1 MKTICSAFLFLNPEK
16 AFYRIY
22 FLIHFNVQNYFVAR
36 IAIPGSVFP
45 SRNSKEAPPPVET

>member
-1 MKTICSAFLFLNPEK
+1 MKTICSAFLFLNPK
-16 AFYRIY
+16 KHFIGFI